1 MPPKT
6 VQRFWDNDMH
16 QNKDL
21 KRVAGTEFYATRFRA
36 RSMAGRVVA
45 CGTAINSRLSACR
58 ICQQSRRA
66 DACRLEVC
74 SGSGITTCIKQGTK
88 TSRMNQFTATRFRRP
103 PKRRLPFP

>member
-1 MPPKT
+1 MSPKN

-36 RSMAGRVVA
+36 RTVAGRVVV

-58 ICQQSRRA
+58 ICQQSRR
-66 DACRLEVC
+66 V
-74 SGSGITTCIKQGTK
+74 
-88 TSRMNQFTATRFRRP
+88 RRP